1 MSKTNFKIDIS
12 KISYD
17 LKKSNPSFVKKDLNA
32 ICGISNVTIASWE
45 KESPDVVELLYSLCQ
60 SFDFDFNDMIM
71 ASSELFPV
79 VKLLK
84 YYRNETKKDL
94 VEILIITE

>member
-45 KESPDVVELLYSLCQ
+45 KESPDVV
-60 SFDFDFNDMIM
+60 
-71 ASSELFPV
+71 
-79 VKLLK
+79 
-84 YYRNETKKDL
+84 
-94 VEILIITE
+94 